1 MDVVTGAFSFTGRY
15 VAARLLELGGEVH
28 TLTRKAQ
35 SESPFGDRVR
45 AAPLQFGD
53 PTALVESLRGAD
65 TLYNTYWIRFPRA
78 GLNFERAAANTRSL
92 FRAARE
98 AGVRRVVQL
107 SVTNASPDSPFPYF
121 REKARLET
129 ALAESGL
136 SHAVV
141 RPTLLFGH
149 GEVLVNNVAW
159 LLRRLPL
166 FLVPGSG
173 RYLVQPVAAEDVAEL
188 CVEAGL
194 VDERVLLEAAGPNV
208 FTFEELVHLVR
219 GAIGAR
225 ARIVRGSPRLALT
238 LCRGLERIAGDTILT
253 RDELESLKASLLV
266 PEGAATGRRQFE
278 EWLAASA
285 EGLGSRFASDLRR
298 PWSST

>member
-1 MDVVTGAFSFTGRY
+1 VDVVTGAFSFTGRY
-15 VAARLLELGGEVH
+15 VAARLLELGREVR
-28 TLTRKAQ
+28 TLTRKTQ
-35 SESPFGDRVR
+35 SESPFGDRVQ
-45 AAPLQFGD
+45 ALPLHFGD
-53 PTALVESLRGAD
+53 PAALVRRLGGAE
-65 TLYNTYWIRFPRA
+65 TLYNTYWIRFPRT
-78 GLNFERAAANTRSL
+78 GVGYEQAAANTRIL

-98 AGVRRVVQL
+98 AGVHRVVQL
-107 SVTNASPDSPFPYF
+107 SVANASPDSPFPYF

-141 RPTLLFGH
+141 RPTLVFGR
-149 GEVLVNNVAW
+149 GEVLFNNIAW

-194 VDERVLLEAAGPNV
+194 ADERVVVEAAGQDV
-208 FTFEELVHLVR
+208 FTFEELVYLVR
-219 GAIGAR
+219 GALGAR
-225 ARIVRGSPRLALT
+225 ARIVRGSPRLALL
-238 LCRGLERIAGDTILT
+238 LCRGLERLAGDTILT
-253 RDELESLKASLLV
+253 RDELESLMASLLSS
-266 PEGAATGRRQFE
+266 EGAPTGRARFE

-285 EGLGSRFASDLRR
+285 EVLGSRFASDLRR
-298 PWSST
+298 PWSYD

>member
-1 MDVVTGAFSFTGRY
+1 VDVVTGAFSFTGRY
-15 VAARLLELGGEVH
+15 VAARLLELGREVR
-28 TLTRKAQ
+28 TLTQKAQ
-35 SESPFGDRVR
+35 NESPFGDRVQPV
-45 AAPLQFGD
+45 PLHFGD
-53 PTALVESLRGAD
+53 PAALVESLRGAD

-78 GLNFERAAANTRSL
+78 GLGFEGAAANTRIL

-98 AGVRRVVQL
+98 AGVRRIVQV

-141 RPTLLFGH
+141 RPTLLFGR
-149 GEVLVNNVAW
+149 GEVLVNNIAW

-173 RYLVQPVAAEDVAEL
+173 LYLVQPVAAEDVAEL

-194 VDERVLLEAAGPNV
+194 ADERVVLEAAGPDV

-219 GAIGAR
+219 DAIGAR
-225 ARIVRGSPRLALT
+225 AAIVRGSPRLALT
-238 LCRGLERIAGDTILT
+238 LCRGLERFAGDTILT
-253 RDELESLKASLLV
+253 RDELGSLMGSLLV
-266 PEGAATGRRQFE
+266 PEGAPAGGRRLQ
-278 EWLAASA
+278 EWLAVSA

-298 PWSST
+298 PWGSS